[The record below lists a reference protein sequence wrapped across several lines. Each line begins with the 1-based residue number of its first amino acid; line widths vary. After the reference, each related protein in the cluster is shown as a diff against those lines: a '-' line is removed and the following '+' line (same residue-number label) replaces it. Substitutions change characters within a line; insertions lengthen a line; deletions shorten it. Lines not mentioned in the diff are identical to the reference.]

1 MEPYYDAE
9 LHNYHIAPLYN
20 AYGELIGKVAYGQIH
35 NDKKKRWEN
44 GHSVRTSL
52 ISKEEKVGGILYI
65 TTRNSVYKV
74 VKK

>member
-9 LHNYHIAPLYN
+9 LHNYHITPLHN
-20 AYGELIGKVAYGQIH
+20 AYGELIGKVAYGQVH

-44 GHSVRTSL
+44 GHEVRTSL
-52 ISKEEKVGGILYI
+52 ISLETKVGKDKYI
-65 TTRNSVYKV
+65 TTRNSVYKL